1 METPLNNRPT
11 IENGFLRA
19 ILYLITG
26 FVLCGM
32 VQLMYSTSADVVT
45 YNEVNN
51 PQTIVDVL
59 KSYFVIKIG
68 LVLVAFLF
76 MVLVNRELIRH
87 LGFKWIGYSSSA
99 FAGFLVGFFI
109 ITIGTVILLFTKNVY
124 FTDIGTEDSD
134 IFYATLLCIVVAFIE
149 EISMRGYVL
158 KNLMQSMNKWVAL
171 ALSSLVFALLHLDNA
186 DITIIAFANIFIAGI
201 LLGINY
207 VYTKNLWFS
216 ILLHFSWNFFQG
228 PIFGYRVSG
237 MSMGKSFIK
246 QIAQGYDMVSGGDF
260 GFEGSIVC
268 TILQVIVIVG
278 LIWYY
283 QRKYGSKKI
292 AVEQETDLVTA

>member
-11 IENGFLRA
+11 IENGTLRA

-32 VQLMYSTSADVVT
+32 VQLMYSTNADVVS
-45 YNEVNN
+45 YNEANN
-51 PQTIVDVL
+51 PQTISEVL

-87 LGFKWIGYSSSA
+87 LGFKWAGHSSSA
-99 FAGFLVGFFI
+99 VAGFLVGLFI
-109 ITIGTVILLFTKNVY
+109 ITIGTVILLFTKNIY
-124 FTDIGTEDSD
+124 FTDIGSDDTE

-149 EISMRGYVL
+149 EISIRGYVL
-158 KNLMQSMNKWVAL
+158 KNLMQSMNKWIAL
-171 ALSSLVFALLHLDNA
+171 GLSSLVFALLHLDNT

-216 ILLHFSWNFFQG
+216 IFLHFSWNFFQG
-228 PIFGYRVSG
+228 PIFGYKVSG

-246 QIAQGYDMVSGGDF
+246 QLAQGADMLSGGEF

-268 TILQVIVIVG
+268 TILQVVFIAA

-283 QRKYGSKKI
+283 QRKYGNKKV
-292 AVEQETDLVTA
+292 AVAAEHEM

>member
-1 METPLNNRPT
+1 METPLSNQPT
-11 IENGFLRA
+11 IESGTLRA
-19 ILYLITG
+19 VLYLITG
-26 FVLCGM
+26 FALCGM
-32 VQLMYSTSADVVT
+32 VQFMYAPSADVAT

-51 PQTIVDVL
+51 SQTIVAVL
-59 KSYFVIKIG
+59 KSYFVIYIG
-68 LVLVAFLF
+68 LVLVAFVF

-87 LGFKWIGYSSSA
+87 LGFKWAGHSSSA

-109 ITIGTVILLFTKNVY
+109 ISIGTVVLLFTKNIY
-124 FTDIGTEDSD
+124 FIDIGTEDSD
-134 IFYATLLCIVVAFIE
+134 IFYATLLCVVIAFIE

-171 ALSSLVFALLHLDNA
+171 TLSSLVFALLHLGNA
-186 DITIIAFANIFIAGI
+186 DITIIAFVNIFIAGI

-237 MSMGKSFIK
+237 MFMGKSFIK
-246 QIAQGYDMVSGGDF
+246 QIAQGYNMVSGGNF
-260 GFEGSIVC
+260 GFEGSIIC
-268 TILQVIVIVG
+268 TILQVMVIVG

-283 QRKYGSKKI
+283 QKKYRRKKKVV
-292 AVEQETDLVTA
+292 AHETN

>member
-51 PQTIVDVL
+51 PQTILDIL

-87 LGFKWIGYSSSA
+87 LGFRWEGSSA

-109 ITIGTVILLFTKNVY
+109 ITIGTVVLLFTKNIY
-124 FTDIGTEDSD
+124 FTDIGTEDTD

-149 EISMRGYVL
+149 EISIRGYFL

-171 ALSSLVFALLHLDNA
+171 VFASLVFALLHLDNT
-186 DITIIAFANIFIAGI
+186 DITLIAFVNIFIAGI

-228 PIFGYRVSG
+228 PIFGYKVSG

-246 QIAQGYDMVSGGDF
+246 QIAQGSDMISGGDF
-260 GFEGSIVC
+260 GYEGSVIC
-268 TILQVIVIVG
+268 TILQVILIVG

-283 QRKYGSKKI
+283 QKKYATKKV
-292 AVEQETDLVTA
+292 AENQENDFLAA

>member
-87 LGFKWIGYSSSA
+87 LGFKWVGHSSSA
-99 FAGFLVGFFI
+99 FGGFLVGFFI
-109 ITIGTVILLFTKNVY
+109 ITIGTIVLLLTKNIY
-124 FTDIGTEDSD
+124 FTEIGSEDTE

-149 EISMRGYVL
+149 EISIRGYVL

-171 ALSSLVFALLHLDNA
+171 AISSLVFALLHLDNT
-186 DITIIAFANIFIAGI
+186 DITIVAFVNIFIAGI

-216 ILLHFSWNFFQG
+216 ILMHFSWNFFQG
-228 PIFGYRVSG
+228 PIFGYKVSG

-246 QIAQGYDMVSGGDF
+246 QIAQGADMLSGGEF

-268 TILQVIVIVG
+268 TILQVIVISG

-292 AVEQETDLVTA
+292 VVEQETDLATA

>member
-1 METPLNNRPT
+1 METNSINRPT
-11 IENGFLRA
+11 IENGTIRA

-59 KSYFVIKIG
+59 KSYFVIKVG

-87 LGFKWIGYSSSA
+87 LGFKWKGDSA
-99 FAGFLVGFFI
+99 LAGFLVGFFI
-109 ITIGTVILLFTKNVY
+109 ITFGTVMLLFTKNIY
-124 FTDIGTEDSD
+124 FTDIATEESD
-134 IFYATLLCIVVAFIE
+134 ILYATLLCLVVAFIE
-149 EISMRGYVL
+149 EISIRGYVL

-171 ALSSLVFALLHLDNA
+171 TLSSLVFALLHLDNA
-186 DITIIAFANIFIAGI
+186 DITIVAFANIFIAGI

-216 ILLHFSWNFFQG
+216 IFLHFSWNFFKV
-228 PIFGYRVSG
+228 PFLA
-237 MSMGKSFIK
+237 IK
-246 QIAQGYDMVSGGDF
+246 
-260 GFEGSIVC
+260 
-268 TILQVIVIVG
+268 
-278 LIWYY
+278 
-283 QRKYGSKKI
+283 
-292 AVEQETDLVTA
+292 

>member
-11 IENGFLRA
+11 IENGTLRA

-32 VQLMYSTSADVVT
+32 VQLMYSTSSDVVT
-45 YNEVNN
+45 YNEANN
-51 PQTIVDVL
+51 PQTIFEVL
-59 KSYFVIKIG
+59 KSYVVIKIG
-68 LVLVAFLF
+68 LVFVAFLF

-87 LGFKWIGYSSSA
+87 LGFKWVGHSSSA
-99 FAGFLVGFFI
+99 FGGFLVGFFI
-109 ITIGTVILLFTKNVY
+109 ITIGTIVLLLTKNIY
-124 FTDIGTEDSD
+124 FTDIGSEDTE

-149 EISMRGYVL
+149 EISIRGYVL
-158 KNLMQSMNKWVAL
+158 KNLMQSMNKWIAL
-171 ALSSLVFALLHLDNA
+171 ALSSLVFALLHLDNT

-207 VYTKNLWFS
+207 IYTKNLWFS
-216 ILLHFSWNFFQG
+216 IFLHFSWNFFQG
-228 PIFGYRVSG
+228 PIFGYKVSG
-237 MSMGKSFIK
+237 MFMGKSFIK
-246 QIAQGYDMVSGGDF
+246 QLAQGADMLSGGEF

-268 TILQVIVIVG
+268 TILQVVFIAA

-283 QRKYGSKKI
+283 QKKYGNKKV
-292 AVEQETDLVTA
+292 ALTAEING